1 MRKSKLQKTR
11 KSIFSNSKNF
21 FRSGKKAQLQMM
33 ENTFVLL
40 ILFIIFMIVFL
51 VILVVNKAQSNNRIA
66 ELQEAELIKKSQVL
80 NFLPEMQC
88 SDNNNLDPDCYDI
101 IKIQT
106 FRDYIEQD
114 RTYYNSL
121 LGHIRI
127 EIEKYDPSP
136 DINQELDR
144 WEVYDYPYSED
155 KGVKAIQFPVLLRD
169 VVDNSDYFGIIYL
182 KIYK

>member
-1 MRKSKLQKTR
+1 MSNNILKKMKKLLSK
-11 KSIFSNSKNF
+11 
-21 FRSGKKAQLQMM
+21 FRFKKKAQLQLM

-51 VILVVNKAQSNNRIA
+51 VILVMNKAQANTRTI

-101 IKIQT
+101 IKIQM
-106 FRDYIEQD
+106 FKDYVEQD
-114 RTYYNSL
+114 KTYYNSM
-121 LGHIRI
+121 LGHIKI
-127 EIEKYDPSP
+127 EVEKYDPSP
-136 DINQELDR
+136 DINQELER
-144 WEVYDYPYSED
+144 WEIYDYPYSEYNGE
-155 KGVKAIQFPVLLRD
+155 KPIQFPVLLRD

>member
-1 MRKSKLQKTR
+1 MKLRKLSSKR
-11 KSIFSNSKNF
+11 
-21 FRSGKKAQLQMM
+21 AQLQMM

-40 ILFIIFMIVFL
+40 ILFIVSMIVFL
-51 VILVVNKAQSNNRIA
+51 VILVMNKAQANTRTV

-106 FRDYIEQD
+106 FKNYVNNDK
-114 RTYYNSL
+114 TYYNSL
-121 LGHIRI
+121 LGHINI
-127 EIEKYDPSP
+127 VVEKYDPSP
-136 DINQELDR
+136 DIDAELER
-144 WEVYDYPYSED
+144 WEVFDYPYSED
-155 KGVKAIQFPVLLRD
+155 KGEKSIQFPILLRD